1 MDKKIISSLIDKKTT
16 TIMTDGESEHIINT
30 FCNNSNFINDLNNLE
45 AEILK
50 DGKIDVHDIPNI
62 VLYVYK
68 LMKEYTTSQNNN
80 FDNSWKI
87 IKFIIETL
95 IFTNIEDHSSIDI
108 VLIDKL
114 LDTSFELLKEIPPN
128 IKKCSIWCCNKRN
141 K

>member
-1 MDKKIISSLIDKKTT
+1 MDKKIISSLIDKTTT
-16 TIMTDGESEHIINT
+16 TIMTDSESEHIINT

-68 LMKEYTTSQNNN
+68 LMKEYTISQNNN
-80 FDNSWKI
+80 FNNSWKI

-128 IKKCSIWCCNKRN
+128 IKKCSFWCCNKRN